1 MSSKTRI
8 GHTILAFGQVE
19 STNDQLKLLLK
30 EDDLESGLVLDC
42 YEQTQGRGQ
51 RDNKWQS
58 KKGENVHLSIFFRP
72 ESLRVDRQFLMNEAV
87 ALALR
92 QTIREYVPSIEVKI
106 KWPNDILFN
115 EYKIAGILIENVL
128 QGSFVEHTIIGIGIN
143 VNQTSFEYFNRA
155 ASSLLLLGGTPI
167 DLDRFK
173 KSLFDHLGFFLSKI
187 NQPEYIQGQYER
199 YLYGKMQSVL
209 IQIPEKTAYF
219 HIESI
224 DTWGRIMLKD
234 SYGTYGPFGF
244 QELVFK

>member
-87 ALALR
+87 A
-92 QTIREYVPSIEVKI
+92 
-106 KWPNDILFN
+106 
-115 EYKIAGILIENVL
+115 
-128 QGSFVEHTIIGIGIN
+128 
-143 VNQTSFEYFNRA
+143 
-155 ASSLLLLGGTPI
+155 
-167 DLDRFK
+167 
-173 KSLFDHLGFFLSKI
+173 
-187 NQPEYIQGQYER
+187 
-199 YLYGKMQSVL
+199 
-209 IQIPEKTAYF
+209 
-219 HIESI
+219 
-224 DTWGRIMLKD
+224 
-234 SYGTYGPFGF
+234 
-244 QELVFK
+244 